1 MGRATRGCGCAIA
14 VLILLASAGGYV
26 GYRFVY
32 PWWKTKPPPASG
44 GELQVHILDVGPING
59 DSILISSP
67 GGKTILIDAGDTSK
81 GKNVVEA
88 LKRYNIQ
95 QLDYFIVT
103 HPHPDHIVGSVE
115 VFKAGNGLYV
125 IYNRKPPT

>member
-32 PWWKTKPPPASG
+32 PWWKTKPPAASG
-44 GELQVHILDVGPING
+44 GELQVHVLDVGPING

-67 GGKTILIDAGDTSK
+67 SGKTILIDAGDTTK

-88 LKRYNIQ
+88 LKRYNVRQ
-95 QLDYFIVT
+95 PDYLIIKP
-103 HPHPDHIVGSVE
+103 PHPDHIGGAVE
-115 VFKAGNGLYV
+115 VFKAVKVLNV
-125 IYNRKPPT
+125 ID